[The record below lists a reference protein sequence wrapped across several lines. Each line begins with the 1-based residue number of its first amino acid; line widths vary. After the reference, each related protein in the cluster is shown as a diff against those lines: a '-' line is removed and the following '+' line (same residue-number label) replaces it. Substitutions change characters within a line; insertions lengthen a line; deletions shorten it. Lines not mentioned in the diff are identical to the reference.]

1 MNQASGEEAAETE
14 RALVAAQEEA
24 AAAQQKLLLLREW
37 VARKWPIAMD
47 AAVAG
52 QSESPETVWPN
63 GNTPL
68 ASDSSL
74 PLPAARAPPPPE
86 RDTPPDRHMPLH
98 VGGGESG
105 RGGGRGEIGGG
116 GVPRRERG
124 DAGVMVGGGREEG
137 ALLPPSTPIASPAT
151 TAAVGAE
158 LPAVGLGA
166 RPSSLT
172 SKLSKPSADSRS
184 LCHPAMSSVCV
195 CVCVCVG
202 VCMCVCVCVRV
213 RARIVGL
220 ALMRR

>member
-52 QSESPETVWPN
+52 QSESLEAVWPN

-68 ASDSSL
+68 ASDSNL
-74 PLPAARAPPPPE
+74 PFPAARAPPPPK
-86 RDTPPDRHMPLH
+86 RDTPPDRHE
-98 VGGGESG
+98 GGGESG
-105 RGGGRGEIGGG
+105 RGGGRGEIRGG

-124 DAGVMVGGGREEG
+124 DAGFMVGRGRQEG
-137 ALLPPSTPIASPAT
+137 ALPPPSTPIASPAT

-158 LPAVGLGA
+158 LPAVSLGV

-184 LCHPAMSSVCV
+184 FCHPAMSSVCV
-195 CVCVCVG
+195 CVCDRARARA
-202 VCMCVCVCVRV
+202 CVCVR
-213 RARIVGL
+213 A
-220 ALMRR
+220 